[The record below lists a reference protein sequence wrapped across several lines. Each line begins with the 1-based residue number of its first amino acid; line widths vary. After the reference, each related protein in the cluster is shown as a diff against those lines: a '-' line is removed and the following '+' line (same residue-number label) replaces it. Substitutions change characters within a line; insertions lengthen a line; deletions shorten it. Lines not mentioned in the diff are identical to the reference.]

1 VGHLPAYAPTS
12 TSAILRGQ
20 FVDQALNL
28 TLRQIARRLLA
39 LRRKR
44 HCSGGIGLQTIVGD
58 RGIQTLAKREDS
70 FPGCRGGET
79 AGQQVGDPLLNSARW

>member
-1 VGHLPAYAPTS
+1 M
-12 TSAILRGQ
+12 LRGH

-28 TLRQIARRLLA
+28 ALLQIAWRLLA

-44 HCSGGIGLQTIVGD
+44 HCSGGIELQTIVGD

-70 FPGCRGGET
+70 FPGCRSGEP
-79 AGQQVGDPLLNSARW
+79 AGQQVGDPLSNSAAGDRPKRRVAEAR